1 MKAKNIIT
9 ITLMSVIVIILSILL
24 IFRNR
29 EVYSESE
36 RRKLAGFP
44 KISLESVIK
53 GEYMTD
59 FESAATDNFP
69 FRDSF
74 RSVKAYTSMIALNQL
89 DNNGIYT
96 NNGHISKLEYPLKYD
111 MLDFA
116 SEKFKNIY
124 STFFENTDSNVYF
137 SVIPDKNI
145 FLANGRLSM
154 DYEEVFSYMK
164 EKTSYM
170 DYIDI
175 VDLLSEDDYYKTDSH
190 WKQEKITDVA
200 ERIAL
205 SMGAGFDKNFTVNTA
220 TDNFYGVYYGQS
232 ALRFKPDSIKYLS
245 DQAMENCRV
254 TIYPNGKPIKSTV
267 YNTEKLNDKD
277 PYEFF
282 LSGAQPIVNI
292 ENSLCDNEKKLIIF
306 RDSFGSSL
314 APLLVS
320 GYSNITLV
328 DTRYIDP
335 TYLSGFIDTNADDV
349 LFIYSTL
356 ILNSSL
362 GLR

>member
-1 MKAKNIIT
+1 MKTKNIIT
-9 ITLMSVIVIILSILL
+9 IVLMSVIVIIFSILL
-24 IFRNR
+24 FFGNR
-29 EVYSESE
+29 EGYSESE
-36 RRKLAGFP
+36 RRKLADFP
-44 KISLESVIK
+44 KINLESIIK
-53 GEYMTD
+53 GEYMTA

-74 RSVKAYTSMIALNQL
+74 RSVKAYTSMIAFNQL

-116 SEKFKNIY
+116 SEKFQNIY
-124 STFFENTDSNVYF
+124 GTFFENTDANVYF
-137 SVIPDKNI
+137 SVIPDKNM

-154 DYEEVFSYMK
+154 NYEEIFSYMK
-164 EKTSYM
+164 DKTSYM

-175 VDLLSEDDYYKTDSH
+175 VDLLSEDDYYRTDSH
-190 WKQEKITDVA
+190 WKQDKITDVA

-232 ALRFKPDSIKYLS
+232 ALKFKPDSINYLS
-245 DQAMENCRV
+245 NEAIENCNV
-254 TIYPNGKPIKSTV
+254 TIYPNGKPIKSIV
-267 YNTEKLNDKD
+267 YNTEKLKDKD

-282 LSGAQPIVNI
+282 FSGSQPIINI
-292 ENSLCDNEKKLIIF
+292 ENPICDNGKTLIIF

-314 APLLVS
+314 APLLIS

-335 TYLSGFIDTNADDV
+335 TYLTGFVDTNADDV

-362 GLR
+362 GIR